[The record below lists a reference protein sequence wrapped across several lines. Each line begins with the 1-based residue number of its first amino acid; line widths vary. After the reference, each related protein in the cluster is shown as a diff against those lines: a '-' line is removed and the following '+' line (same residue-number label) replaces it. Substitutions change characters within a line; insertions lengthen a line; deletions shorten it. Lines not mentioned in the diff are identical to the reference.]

1 MQIKAKLNVPKVAL
15 NFKIDIMKQS
25 ETNTMALPSTG

>member
-15 NFKIDIMKQS
+15 SFNIDIMKQY